1 MSSGCWRS
9 CLYECKRCKA
19 EDTGDKEDPHE
30 NPKDREELR
39 LPELRRVQ
47 EMTESVIIALITSA
61 VTLFGVILSN
71 SKTSAVTNNE
81 IKHLAEEVQMHNNF
95 ARRMPVVEEQIKE
108 LSQRIE
114 KLEREVNK

>member
-1 MSSGCWRS
+1 MS
-9 CLYECKRCKA
+9 
-19 EDTGDKEDPHE
+19 
-30 NPKDREELR
+30 
-39 LPELRRVQ
+39 
-47 EMTESVIIALITSA
+47 ESNVIAIITSA

-108 LSQRIE
+108 LTKRVE
-114 KLEREVNK
+114 MLERK